1 MAESQ
6 NRDTIKTY
14 VGDMYSLES
23 HIEEALDSQLA
34 KVADHPKANAA
45 VRRFHSMVKSQR
57 DTMKAH
63 LDTLGGESGGAIKS
77 AVSAVFGMAA
87 GVIDKVRP
95 EAVSKCLRDDYTA
108 FNLAAM
114 GYHMLYG
121 TALMLGHR
129 ETASIAE
136 RHHRA
141 YTDAIQ
147 DINQI
152 ILDVVA
158 WELKKDGHVID
169 EKAMDSATDT
179 MNQDW
184 KSTAPSG
191 GTTTGRTTPGGMA

>member
-6 NRDTIKTY
+6 NQDTLKTY

-23 HIEEALDSQLA
+23 HIEEALDAQLE
-34 KVADHPKANAA
+34 KVKDHTKANMA
-45 VRRFHSMVKSQR
+45 VRRFHGTVRTQR
-57 DTMKAH
+57 DAMKAH
-63 LDTLGGESGGAIKS
+63 LDEIGGGSGGALKS
-77 AVSAVFGMAA
+77 AVSAAFGMAA

-121 TALMLGHR
+121 TALMLGFPK
-129 ETASIAE
+129 TAELAE
-136 RHHRA
+136 RHHKA
-141 YTDAIQ
+141 YTDMVQ

-152 ILDVVA
+152 ILDVTA
-158 WELKKDGHVID
+158 WELRKDGHKID
-169 EKAMDSATDT
+169 EKAMDRATQT

-184 KSTAPSG
+184 KATAPSG
-191 GTTTGRTTPGGMA
+191 TATGSTTV